1 MCNLIIR
8 KVDTILLYD
17 LDEYIRQEYSVLD
30 AFGVICNQLELS
42 NDSYFSIS
50 EEWLVNMIRYL
61 KNLAEDERDE
71 SEEEAL
77 KVYTVLNQMME
88 NNEIPKDFLLLIC
101 W

>member
-1 MCNLIIR
+1 MCNLIK
-8 KVDTILLYD
+8 KVDTIRLYD
-17 LDEYIRQEYSVLD
+17 LDEYMRQEHSVLD
-30 AFGVICNQLELS
+30 AFGVICNQLALS

-50 EEWLVNMIRYL
+50 KEWVIGMIRYL
-61 KNLAEDERDE
+61 ENLAEDERDE